1 MRWSMLDD
9 DSIVAFAGG
18 MERIFAEYRLLQ
30 DMRLAAAPV
39 PLTTLGGA
47 ARQLEPRE
55 DPVSTRVAFM
65 LVSDRYSF
73 VVREIVAVRG
83 RALVGRTDCIMLVS
97 FRH

>member
-1 MRWSMLDD
+1 MLDD
-9 DSIVAFAGG
+9 DSIVAFVGG

-55 DPVSTRVAFM
+55 DPVSTRVASR
-65 LVSDRYSF
+65 LDTDRYSS
-73 VVREIVAVRG
+73 VAREIVAVQG
-83 RALVGRTDCIMLVS
+83 RSL
-97 FRH
+97 